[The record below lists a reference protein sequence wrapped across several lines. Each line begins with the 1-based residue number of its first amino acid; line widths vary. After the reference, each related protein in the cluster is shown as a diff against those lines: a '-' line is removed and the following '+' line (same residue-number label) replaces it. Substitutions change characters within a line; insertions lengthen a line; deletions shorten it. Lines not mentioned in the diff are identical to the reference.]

1 LWSFGAG
8 FVRIGLYGG
17 TFDPV
22 HLGHIHAAQCVQQR
36 LNLDRVHMILSARPS
51 HRDQPQTPNDH
62 RWKMLQLA
70 CAEHEKL
77 QADDSELR
85 RPGKSYAVDT
95 LRAFRQQNPDAQ
107 LCWILGM
114 DSYRTLPTWQNWREL
129 LQYGHLVVVHRPGP
143 IAESDTDPVL
153 NAFEQRHRA
162 ESIDGA
168 LAGKI
173 AFLSLPMM
181 AVSASQ
187 IRCRRSAG
195 ESDQALLDPLVWSYI
210 NQHQLYLTQEG

>member
-1 LWSFGAG
+1 M
-8 FVRIGLYGG
+8 RIGLYGG

-22 HLGHIHAAQCVQQR
+22 HLGHIHAAQSVRQH

-70 CAEHEKL
+70 CAEHEQL
-77 QADDSELR
+77 LADDTELG

-95 LRAFRQQNPDAQ
+95 MREFRQANPEAQ

-129 LQYGHLVVVHRPGP
+129 LQYGHLVVVQRP
-143 IAESDTDPVL
+143 ESSPEPDGDQVL
-153 NAFEQRHRA
+153 NEFEQRYRT
-162 ESIDGA
+162 ESIDRA
-168 LAGKI
+168 LAGNI
-173 AFLSLPMM
+173 LFLTLPMK

-187 IRCRRSAG
+187 IRCRRRAG
-195 ESDQALLDPLVWSYI
+195 ESDKALLDPLVWSYI